1 MDNSPRI
8 GRILLTAFDAYADGG
23 NIYRQNASRLALEYL
38 LLQPPQG
45 VLLETRIYPVEFG
58 SIRER
63 VERDIACGF
72 DAVILTGQAPS
83 SDFIR
88 LEMRAKNIGRD
99 PNGFSGQFPLALDG
113 PASLAA
119 TIDWAKILAATSGG
133 GTRVAISD
141 DVGDY
146 LCNAALYFAILAAER
161 RWKSGA
167 GDFLTRV
174 GFIHVPLAPSQVSAG
189 SASMPTEETADRLKE
204 IIEAL
209 VRLQKARVA
218 GATATT

>member
-1 MDNSPRI
+1 MDNSSRI
-8 GRILLTAFDAYADGG
+8 PRILLTAFEAYADGG
-23 NIYRQNASRLALEYL
+23 SIYRENASRLALEQL

-45 VLLETRIYPVEFG
+45 VVLETRIYPVEFG

-63 VERDIACGF
+63 IEKDIDYGF

-83 SDFIR
+83 SAFIR

-99 PNGFSGQFPLALDG
+99 PNGMTGEFPLAFDG
-113 PASLAA
+113 PVALEA
-119 TIDWAKILAATSGG
+119 TIDWPEILAAISGG
-133 GTRVAISD
+133 GSQAVLSHDA
-141 DVGDY
+141 GDY

-174 GFIHVPLAPSQVSAG
+174 GFVHVPLAPSQVGEGGLCMA
-189 SASMPTEETADRLKE
+189 TNRTAAMLQG
-204 IIEAL
+204 IIE
-209 VRLQKARVA
+209 QVA
-218 GATATT
+218 ASGIPL